1 MKQLSLK
8 HFIVRSQVLALYR
21 DIMRTMMKIDD
32 QDYRKE
38 MREWTRSEFNRNRT
52 LRDLGEIRT
61 QVALGRR
68 NLNELKLSMQ
78 MAS

>member
-1 MKQLSLK
+1 MN
-8 HFIVRSQVLALYR
+8 VLVKL
-21 DIMRTMMKIDD
+21 
-32 QDYRKE
+32 
-38 MREWTRSEFNRNRT
+38 WTRQEFNRFRM
-52 LRDLGEIRT
+52 LKDLGEIRT